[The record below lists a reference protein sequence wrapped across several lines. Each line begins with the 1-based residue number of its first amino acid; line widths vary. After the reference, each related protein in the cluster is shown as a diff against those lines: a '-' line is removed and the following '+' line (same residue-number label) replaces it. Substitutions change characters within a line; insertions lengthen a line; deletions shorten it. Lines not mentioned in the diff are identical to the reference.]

1 MSATNKEKVTRF
13 QSTYSQEKEEQQRK
27 QAKKR
32 KGLMMRLAFF
42 FAVVL
47 MTTGFLGK
55 SYLDQRVLLNEK
67 LEQKVALQKELA
79 QLEKEQQF
87 LEEEIVK
94 LNDDEYIA
102 KILRRDYFMSEEGEI
117 IFRVTED
124 STDGSSS
131 Y

>member
-13 QSTYSQEKEEQQRK
+13 QSTYSIEKEEQLRR

-47 MTTGFLGK
+47 MTTAFMGK
-55 SYLDQRVLLNEK
+55 SYYNQRVLLNEK
-67 LEQKVALQKELA
+67 VEQKVALEKELA
-79 QLEKEQQF
+79 QLEKEQRF